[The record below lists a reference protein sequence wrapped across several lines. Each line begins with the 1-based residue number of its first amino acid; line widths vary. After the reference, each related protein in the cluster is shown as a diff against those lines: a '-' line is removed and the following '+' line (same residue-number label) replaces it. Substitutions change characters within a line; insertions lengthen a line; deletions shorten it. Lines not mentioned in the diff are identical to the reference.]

1 MSKPIQKVS
10 PSCPLHTVPFYI
22 WVLWSLSSSYV
33 YSFCRKELFPVEKSL
48 CERQKS
54 SSVSFSSQLFIRE
67 FRKGLGK
74 VENQCKWS
82 RLWKA
87 SPEPPLPLPKGR
99 QQPPDKLDLPPSL
112 GVGRTLYLAHMVGGS
127 LVLLLTSAVRASSL
141 LSAPRKARSTQKLA
155 LCSGWVILVSEKE
168 IVVFLNYSCP
178 VWHSGS
184 CGRGFAMCCAASLPS
199 LT

>member
-22 WVLWSLSSSYV
+22 WVLSSLSSSYV

-87 SPEPPLPLPKGR
+87 SPRTPSATAKGEAATSGQTWSAAIPWGQQDPLLGTHGGR
-99 QQPPDKLDLPPSL
+99 VTGPSPDQRCASILTAVSTKESSEYSEIGSTFGL
-112 GVGRTLYLAHMVGGS
+112 GDIGQWEGD
-127 LVLLLTSAVRASSL
+127 
-141 LSAPRKARSTQKLA
+141 
-155 LCSGWVILVSEKE
+155 
-168 IVVFLNYSCP
+168 
-178 VWHSGS
+178 
-184 CGRGFAMCCAASLPS
+184 CCFP
-199 LT
+199 